1 MVTIFYIAILS
12 ILSLI
17 FFTLSEAGQ
26 MIIAF
31 FLAFSETATD
41 FWQLGILQIPVF
53 EFIPLTPFGLFFSI
67 APWVFIW
74 IVDLGYIIYCRS
86 VIKEEPAGYFSLLE
100 GFNLFAKALFIRLV
114 YTILIVGGFALF
126 FIPGM
131 IALCAFSQ
139 VNFLLIDHP
148 EKNIFWHFSESIRLM
163 RGRKW
168 EYFKLMLSFIGWRL
182 LSGIR
187 VISYA
192 VQLWLYPYSTFTFI
206 SYYHDLTGQTPAPVE
221 GDWKKPGMF

>member
-1 MVTIFYIAILS
+1 MVTMFYILILS

-26 MIIAF
+26 MLVASF
-31 FLAFSETATD
+31 AAFSETATE
-41 FWQLGILQIPVF
+41 FWQLGIFQIPAF
-53 EFIPLTPFGLFFSI
+53 EFIPFTPFGLFFSI
-67 APWVFIW
+67 VPWVFIW
-74 IVDLGYIIYCRS
+74 ILDLGYIIYCRA
-86 VIKEEPAGYFSLLE
+86 VIKGEPAGYFSLLE
-100 GFNLFAKALFIRLV
+100 GFNFFAKAIFIRLV

-126 FIPGM
+126 VIPG
-131 IALCAFSQ
+131 IVALCAFSQ
-139 VNFLLIDHP
+139 VNYLLIDHP

-163 RGRKW
+163 RERKW
-168 EYFKLMLSFIGWRL
+168 EYFILMLSFIGWRL

-206 SYYHDLTGQTPAPVE
+206 SFYHDLTGQTPAPVE